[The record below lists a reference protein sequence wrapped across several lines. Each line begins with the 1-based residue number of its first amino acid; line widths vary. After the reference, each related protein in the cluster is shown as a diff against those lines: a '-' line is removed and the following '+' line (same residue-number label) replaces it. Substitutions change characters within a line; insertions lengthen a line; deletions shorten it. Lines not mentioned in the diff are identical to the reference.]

1 MATAGDTA
9 PRHVSVTAPA
19 SPRGTIAL
27 PASKS
32 LSARALILDALTQ
45 SPGALHNLAVCDDTH
60 AMLQALLSNQPHI
73 AVGGAGTAMR
83 FLTAYF
89 SAQAGRRVTLDGD
102 QRMRCR
108 PIAPLVDALRQLGA
122 HITYADRE
130 GFPPLHIEGRTLRGT
145 HIVMPGDVSSQFIS
159 ALLMIAPTI
168 GGITLEITGDI
179 VSRPYIDMTLA
190 MMAQRGVNARW
201 TGNAIV
207 VPEGQYTAVD
217 YTVEADWSAASY
229 WLAWQALLP
238 QAQLTLAGL
247 QRDSLQGDQRMLAL
261 LENMGM
267 SAHWTSGG
275 LTLVAERCAQCCCS
289 TFADLSGTPDLA
301 PTLTVMLCLMGRPF
315 RITGLRTLHLKE
327 SDRIDALC
335 AELRKLGYVVK
346 IEGNDALDW
355 HFESCEPERMP
366 RISTHGD
373 HRLAM
378 AFSLAAVR
386 FPGIVVEDAAVVEKS
401 YPNYWKHLQQA
412 GFDISFAL

>member
-1 MATAGDTA
+1 MATAGDTT

-19 SPRGTIAL
+19 SPRGIIAL

-32 LSARALILDALTQ
+32 LSARALILDALTA
-45 SPGALHNLAVCDDTH
+45 SPGTLHNLAVCDDTH
-60 AMLQALLSNQPHI
+60 VMAQALLSEQQHI

-89 SAQAGRRVTLDGD
+89 ATLPGRRVTLDGD

-108 PIAPLVDALRQLGA
+108 PIAPLVDVLRQLGA
-122 HITYADRE
+122 HITYVERE
-130 GFPPLHIEGRTLRGT
+130 GFPPLHIEGSSLRGT
-145 HIVMPGDVSSQFIS
+145 HLAMPGDVSSQFIS
-159 ALLMIAPTI
+159 ALLMIAPTV
-168 GGITLEITGDI
+168 GGMSVEITGDI

-190 MMAQRGVNARW
+190 MMAQRGVSARW
-201 TGNAIV
+201 TGNTIV
-207 VPEGQYTAVD
+207 VPEGHYAAVD

-238 QAQLTLAGL
+238 QAKLTLAGL

-267 SAHWTSGG
+267 GAHWTSDG
-275 LTLVAERCAQCCCS
+275 LTVTAERCAQCCCS

-301 PTLTVMLCLMGRPF
+301 PTLAVMLCLMGRPF
-315 RITGLRTLHLKE
+315 RITGLRTLHIKE
-327 SDRIDALC
+327 SDRVDALC

-355 HFESCEPERMP
+355 HFECCEPQRAQ
-366 RISTHGD
+366 RIATHGD

-386 FPGIVVEDAAVVEKS
+386 FPGVVIEDAAVVEKS
-401 YPNYWKHLQQA
+401 YPNYWKHLLQA
-412 GFDISFAL
+412 GFDITFTS